1 LSVLYTVRCRFT
13 QPAREDE
20 WNRWYAGHLDVLL
33 AVPGFLAAQRFHSA
47 TTVDDRPYLA
57 MYEVESQDVFRSEA
71 YVAIWGFDE
80 WRPLID
86 NWTRDISE
94 PVRDAG
100 FDFATPRDGRL
111 RAGFVSGANGTV
123 GAALEAL
130 PRGAGRALV
139 TGLDRSCDALFWEV
153 LEPGTSAGGPTEFA
167 ELEVAEAVYEPVT
180 DWMTPSLNGV
190 DRR

>member
-13 QPAREDE
+13 EPAREDE

-33 AVPGFLAAQRFHSA
+33 AVPGFLAAQRFHST

-57 MYEVESQDVFRSEA
+57 MYEVASPDVFHSDA

-94 PVRDAG
+94 PVGDAG

-111 RAGFVSGANGTV
+111 RAGFVSGVNGTV
-123 GAALEAL
+123 DAALEAL
-130 PRGAGRALV
+130 PPGAGKARV
-139 TGLDRSCDALFWEV
+139 TGLDHSCDALFWQV
-153 LEPGTSAGGPTEFA
+153 LQPGSATRGDSALHGLA
-167 ELEVAEAVYEPVT
+167 VAEALYEPLT
-180 DWMTPSLNGV
+180 EWMTPSKNGA
-190 DRR
+190 RER